1 MTSRR
6 LLKAAQAIRE
16 VVSMAILSELK
27 DPRVQHVTV
36 TKVEVLPDMKQAKV
50 YVTIMGDETHQ
61 RLALHGLQNSAGF
74 LQHKIATRIDTRYTP
89 RLEFLFDEGAKNSL
103 EIDRILRRVLPKPDD
118 PFVLDQGDDDLED
131 EDSAEENSE
140 EIVDTGADGGETGT
154 DSARSATSPD
164 DANAPGSDTSG
175 GPSSGPHDSP
185 ET

>member
-16 VVSMAILSELK
+16 VVGMAILSEIK

-50 YVTIMGDETHQ
+50 YVTIMGDEKQQ

-89 RLEFLFDEGAKNSL
+89 RLEFIFDEGAKNSL
-103 EIDRILRRVLPKPDD
+103 EIDRILRRVLPKDD
-118 PFVLDQGDDDLED
+118 APFELDRGGDDADD
-131 EDSAEENSE
+131 AELENSE
-140 EIVDTGADGGETGT
+140 EESVDTTAEGEETGT
-154 DSARSATSPD
+154 DSAPSA
-164 DANAPGSDTSG
+164 SDSQ
-175 GPSSGPHDSP
+175 SASDSP
-185 ET
+185 ARPPEAPQS